1 MFMDGLPIVNSTKH
15 PFGMTSLEVQ
25 WANDDILNYKR
36 PNYIL
41 GNKASQSEQVK
52 LMNGTEL
59 KDLIVKQTK
68 YDDLEK
74 IEQIFPAYQAV
85 SPHQIKI
92 KRCLSGLEPVWCM
105 KYNGKTVI
113 LSHDLLTEG
122 SENHGVE

>member
-1 MFMDGLPIVNSTKH
+1 M
-15 PFGMTSLEVQ
+15 
-25 WANDDILNYKR
+25 NYKR

-59 KDLIVKQTK
+59 KDLIIKQTK

-74 IEQIFPAYQAV
+74 IEQIFPVYQAA
-85 SPHQIKI
+85 ST
-92 KRCLSGLEPVWCM
+92 LSDQDQAMFVWLEPVWCM

-113 LSHDLLTEG
+113 LSNDLLTEG